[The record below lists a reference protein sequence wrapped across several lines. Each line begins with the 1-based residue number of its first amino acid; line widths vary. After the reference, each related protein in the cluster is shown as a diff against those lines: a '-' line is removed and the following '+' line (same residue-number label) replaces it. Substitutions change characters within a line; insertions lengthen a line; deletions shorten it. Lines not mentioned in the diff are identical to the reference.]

1 MGAVAWALTAGVGV
15 SLGWLATAP
24 PQAFGSAPYILAAL
38 LAVTMA
44 VGAMASSD
52 TVRRAIG
59 AWLVVVLS
67 IVWSCLSV
75 TWLLVVPG
83 ANAGAVVIL
92 VLLGAIGGLVVILG
106 STSTRWRHRRID
118 ALSGLLM
125 TCAMVVALIV
135 SASTIVDAGRRLR
148 LDRVRDDYNKPS
160 RTAALSRQAGSS
172 KANWRDGSG
181 QTSWCWTRFRVS
193 CSTRPTLSMRDACGS
208 THSEK
213 SATAPASSRT
223 GSTVSSVDRRRRRRE
238 CFGRTG
244 QGPSWRSLSQP
255 PASSDRIGMG

>member
-1 MGAVAWALTAGVGV
+1 MGAVAWALTAGVGM

-24 PQAFGSAPYILAAL
+24 PQAFGSAPYIVAAL

-52 TVRRAIG
+52 TMRHVVG

-67 IVWSCLSV
+67 IVWSCLGV
-75 TWLLVVPG
+75 TRLLVVPG

-106 STSTRWRHRRID
+106 SASTRWRHRRID
-118 ALSGLLM
+118 AISGLLM

-148 LDRVRDDYNKPS
+148 LDRVRDDYEQAIADDRVVEAGGFVEGDLAGWVWANKLVLDP
-160 RTAALSRQAGSS
+160 LSGVVFA
-172 KANWRDGSG
+172 
-181 QTSWCWTRFRVS
+181 
-193 CSTRPTLSMRDACGS
+193 RPTLSMRDAGGS

-213 SATAPASSRT
+213 AVTAPASSRT

-255 PASSDRIGMG
+255 PASSDRIVMG